1 MPFSL
6 YNVLIGLFLVKELAI
21 SLVLHIHKVKD
32 KSSQF
37 AHIETSFLSFHLD
50 FNKKLL
56 PENGD
61 KF

>member
-1 MPFSL
+1 MCSL
-6 YNVLIGLFLVKELAI
+6 DFLVKELAI

-32 KSSQF
+32 ISPQF

-50 FNKKLL
+50 FNKKFL